1 MAKTLKT
8 IPGSID
14 LKSLGQRMNAVD
26 LKGVPPHKRRVAIMD
41 HFLKIQEDT
50 IEDREIAAQI
60 NISRRIINRR
70 TR

>member
-1 MAKTLKT
+1 MKTLKT
-8 IPGSID
+8 NPNKTNLDD
-14 LKSLGQRMNAVD
+14 LGHRMASLD
-26 LKGVPPHKRRVAIMD
+26 LSSVPPEKRKAALMD

-60 NISRRIINRR
+60 NLSRRLLHMRS

>member
-14 LKSLGQRMNAVD
+14 LDSLGQRMNAVD
-26 LKGVPPHKRRVAIMD
+26 LQGVPPHKRRAAIMD

-60 NISRRIINRR
+60 NFSRRILHRIER
-70 TR
+70 